1 MLIIRVEAALAI
13 LKAEGNFLLITQI
26 VEMDER

>member
-1 MLIIRVEAALAI
+1 MWIIRVEAALAI
-13 LKAEGNFLLITQI
+13 LKAEDTFLLITQI